1 VPSRP
6 SYRFDHDAVFRAAAE
21 TGTALEINGSDR
33 LDLPDTLAAAAKAL
47 GVRFVLSTDA
57 HKPVE
62 LGWMRFGVS
71 VARRAGLTAADI
83 LNTRPPREFAKL
95 LKRARNR

>member
-1 VPSRP
+1 MPSRP
-6 SYRFDHDAVFRAAAE
+6 SYRFDCDVVFRAAAAA
-21 TGTALEINGSDR
+21 GTALEINGSDR

-57 HKPVE
+57 HNPGE

-71 VARRAGLTAADI
+71 VARRAGLEAPDI
-83 LNTRPPREFAKL
+83 LNTRPLREFLKL